1 MRSIRVMS
9 KELAE
14 KIAAGE
20 VVERP
25 GSIVKELCE
34 NSIDAGSTA
43 VTVETRQ
50 GGITYIRVT
59 DNGSGIKA
67 DEVGLAFMR
76 HSTSKPITSRNSSM
90 CTRWAFAEKHWQA
103 LRLFLI

>member
-76 HSTSKPITSRNSSM
+76 HSTSKTYN
-90 CTRWAFAEKHWQA
+90 
-103 LRLFLI
+103 